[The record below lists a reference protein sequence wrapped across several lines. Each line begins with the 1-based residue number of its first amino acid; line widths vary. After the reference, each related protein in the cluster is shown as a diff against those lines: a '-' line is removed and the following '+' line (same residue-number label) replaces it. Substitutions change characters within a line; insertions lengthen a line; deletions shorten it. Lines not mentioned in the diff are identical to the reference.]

1 VAETLGD
8 LKRTHYCGALRE
20 SDVGRTVTLMGW
32 AATRRDLG
40 GVVFIDLRDREGICQ
55 VVARPE
61 VSKEAHA
68 AADRVRGEYVLAV
81 VGEVAARS
89 ADTVNP
95 KIPTG
100 AVEVLARK
108 IRVLS
113 EARTPPFPIEDEL
126 TTSEDIRLKYRYL
139 DLRRPRM
146 QRNLALRHR
155 VTMDVRRH
163 LDEQGFY
170 EIETP
175 FLTKSTPEGARDYL
189 VPSRIHHGS
198 FYALPQSPQ
207 IFKQILMVAGLDKY
221 FQIARC
227 FRDEDLRADRQP
239 EFTQVDIEM
248 SYPRMETIIDL
259 IEPLYQRLTA
269 LVGVEV
275 PRPFPRLTYAEALER
290 YGSDKPDLRFGM
302 EISDVTEEMSTLGLD
317 TFPGLIAAGARARA
331 IVLPAAGGVS
341 GTRLRKINEETWLG
355 RIVPDARASKRN
367 IFNLKATDE
376 AVGNLAKK
384 GASEAVARRLLEK
397 AGASRDDTVLVA
409 VDEPA
414 PLAMALG
421 ILRLE
426 MGRELKLVDEK
437 AYRLLWVTHFPLFER
452 DAASGRL
459 QSVNHPFTAPLDEDV
474 PLLDRDPTKVR
485 AQAYDVVLNGT
496 EVGGGSIRIHDS
508 ALQAKVFKLL
518 SLTDEETRERF
529 GFFIEALQYGTPP
542 HGGIALGLDRI
553 VMILAGESS
562 LRDVIAFPKTA
573 SAADL
578 MSGSPS
584 PVPDDQIKDL
594 GIIVIRPG
602 GR

>member
-1 VAETLGD
+1 MAETLGD
-8 LKRTHYCGALRE
+8 LQRTHYCGALRE
-20 SDVGRTVTLMGW
+20 GDVGRTVTLMGW

-40 GVVFIDLRDREGICQ
+40 GVVFIDLRDREGLCQ

-61 VSKEAHA
+61 VSKDAHA

-81 VGEVAARS
+81 IGEVARRS

-100 AVEVLARK
+100 AVEVLARE

-113 EARTPPFPIEDEL
+113 EARTPPFPIEDEIA
-126 TTSEDIRLKYRYL
+126 TSEDIRLKYRYL

-146 QRNLALRHR
+146 QRNIALRHR
-155 VTMDVRRH
+155 VTMDVRRY

-207 IFKQILMVAGLDKY
+207 IFKQILMISGLDKY

-248 SYPRMETIIDL
+248 SYPRVETIIDL

-275 PRPFPRLTYAEALER
+275 QRPFPRLTYADAMAR
-290 YGSDKPDLRFGM
+290 YGSDKPDMRFGM
-302 EISDVTEEMSTLGLD
+302 EISDVTEEMGTLGLD
-317 TFPGLIAAGARARA
+317 TFPGLISAGARARA

-367 IFNLKATDE
+367 LFNLKATDE

-384 GASEAVARRLLEK
+384 GANEGVARRLFEK
-397 AGASRDDTVLVA
+397 AGAQRDDTVLVA

-414 PLAMALG
+414 PLAMSLG

-437 AYRLLWVTHFPLFER
+437 AYRFLWVTDFPLFER
-452 DAASGRL
+452 EGAGGRL
-459 QSVNHPFTAPLDEDV
+459 QSVNHPFTAPLDEDL
-474 PLLDRDPTKVR
+474 PLLETDPAR
-485 AQAYDVVLNGT
+485 ARAKAYDIVLNGT

-518 SLTDEETRERF
+518 SLTDEETRDRF

-573 SAADL
+573 SATDL

-584 PVPDDQIKDL
+584 LVRDDQVRDL
-594 GIIVIRPG
+594 GIVVIRK
-602 GR
+602 

>member
-20 SDVGRTVTLMGW
+20 GDVGRAVTLMGW

-40 GVVFIDLRDREGICQ
+40 GVVFVDLRDREGLCQ
-55 VVARPE
+55 IVARPE

-68 AADRVRGEYVLAV
+68 AADRVRSEWVLAV
-81 VGEVAARS
+81 IGEVTRRS

-95 KIPTG
+95 KLPTG
-100 AVEVLARK
+100 AVEVLARE

-113 EARTPPFPIEDEL
+113 EARTPPFPIEDDL

-146 QRNLALRHR
+146 QRNIALRHR
-155 VTMDVRRH
+155 VTMDVRRY

-207 IFKQILMVAGLDKY
+207 IFKQILMVAGMDKY

-248 SYPRMETIIDL
+248 SYPRVETIIDL

-275 PRPFPRLTYAEALER
+275 PRPFPRLTYAEAMER

-317 TFPGLIAAGARARA
+317 TFPALISAGARARA

-367 IFNLKATDE
+367 LVSLKATDE
-376 AVGNLAKK
+376 SVGNLVKK
-384 GASEAVARRLLEK
+384 GAREDVARRLFAK
-397 AGASRDDTVLVA
+397 AGAGRDDTVLVA

-414 PLAMALG
+414 PLAMSLG

-437 AYRLLWVTHFPLFER
+437 AYRFLWVTHFPLFER
-452 DAASGRL
+452 DGASGRL
-459 QSVNHPFTAPLDEDV
+459 QSVNHPFTAPLDEDL
-474 PLLDRDPTKVR
+474 PLLDRDPAKAR
-485 AQAYDVVLNGT
+485 AQAYDIVLNGT

-508 ALQAKVFKLL
+508 ALQARVFKLL
-518 SLTDEETRERF
+518 SLTDDETRERF

-584 PVPDDQIKDL
+584 PVRDDQIKDL
-594 GIIVIRPG
+594 GIVVIRK
-602 GR
+602 

>member
-1 VAETLGD
+1 MAETLGD
-8 LKRTHYCGALRE
+8 LQRTHYCGALRE
-20 SDVGRTVTLMGW
+20 GDVGQTVTLMGW

-40 GVVFIDLRDREGICQ
+40 GVVFLDLRDREGICQ

-61 VSKEAHA
+61 VSKGAHA

-81 VGEVAARS
+81 IGEVARRS

-100 AVEVLARK
+100 AVEVLARE

-113 EARTPPFPIEDEL
+113 EARTPPFPIEDEIA
-126 TTSEDIRLKYRYL
+126 TSEDIRLKYRYL

-146 QRNLALRHR
+146 QRNIALRHR
-155 VTMDVRRH
+155 VTMDVRRY

-207 IFKQILMVAGLDKY
+207 IFKQILMISGLDKY
-221 FQIARC
+221 FQIVRC

-248 SYPRMETIIDL
+248 SYPRVETIIDL

-275 PRPFPRLTYAEALER
+275 QRPFPRLTYADAMAR
-290 YGSDKPDLRFGM
+290 YGSDKPDMRFGM

-317 TFPGLIAAGARARA
+317 TFPGLISAGARARA

-355 RIVPDARASKRN
+355 RIVADARASKRN
-367 IFNLKATDE
+367 LFNLKATDE

-384 GASEAVARRLLEK
+384 GAREDVARRLFEK
-397 AGASRDDTVLVA
+397 AGAKRDDTVLVA

-414 PLAMALG
+414 PLAMSLG

-426 MGRELKLVDEK
+426 MGRELKLLDEK
-437 AYRLLWVTHFPLFER
+437 AYRFLWVTHFPLFER
-452 DAASGRL
+452 EGAGGRL
-459 QSVNHPFTAPLDEDV
+459 QSVNHPFTAPLDEDI
-474 PLLDRDPTKVR
+474 PLLDTDPAR
-485 AQAYDVVLNGT
+485 ARAKAYDIVLNGT

-518 SLTDEETRERF
+518 SLTDEETRDRF
-529 GFFIEALQYGTPP
+529 GFFIEALQFGTPP

-573 SAADL
+573 SATDL

-584 PVPDDQIKDL
+584 PVRDDQVKDL
-594 GIIVIRPG
+594 GIVVIRK
-602 GR
+602 